1 MNSVERNR
9 LKWKCR
15 RGLLEL
21 DLVLERY
28 LTNQAGDEKLSELL
42 DLPDNDLW
50 DIVCGRSD
58 GYAAHLNEIVARLRA
73 THGAPLI
80 RAA

>member
-1 MNSVERNR
+1 VDRAARDR

-28 LTNQAGDEKLSELL
+28 LRGNPEDAELSELL
-42 DLPDNDLW
+42 ELADNDLW
-50 DIVCGRSD
+50 DIVSGRSD
-58 GYAAHLNEIVARLRA
+58 RYDRRLGGIVARLRA
-73 THGAPLI
+73 S
-80 RAA
+80 

>member
-1 MNSVERNR
+1 MDRVARDR

-28 LTNQAGDEKLSELL
+28 LRANPADAELSELL
-42 DLPDNDLW
+42 ELPDNDLW
-50 DIVCGRSD
+50 DIVSGRSD
-58 GYAAHLNEIVARLRA
+58 RYDGRFAAIVARLRA
-73 THGAPLI
+73 S
-80 RAA
+80 

>member
-1 MNSVERNR
+1 MTPVERNR

-21 DLVLERY
+21 DLVLQRLLDSEI
-28 LTNQAGDEKLSELL
+28 DEKQIVRLNEIL
-42 DLPDNDLW
+42 DFPDNDLW
-50 DIVCGRSD
+50 DIVCSRND

-73 THGAPLI
+73 A
-80 RAA
+80 

>member
-1 MNSVERNR
+1 MTLVERNR

-21 DLVLERY
+21 DLVLQRFLDAEV
-28 LTNQAGDEKLSELL
+28 DEKEIVRLNEIL
-42 DLPDNDLW
+42 DFPDNDLW

-58 GYAAHLNEIVARLRA
+58 DHAAHLNKIVARLRA
-73 THGAPLI
+73 A
-80 RAA
+80 

>member
-1 MNSVERNR
+1 MTPVERNR

-21 DLVLERY
+21 DLVLQRLLDSEI
-28 LTNQAGDEKLSELL
+28 DEKQIVRLNEIL
-42 DLPDNDLW
+42 DFPDNDLW
-50 DIVCGRSD
+50 DIVCSRNH

-73 THGAPLI
+73 A
-80 RAA
+80 